1 MTLQEKIDK
10 RAGLV
15 VQMRSLLDAAG
26 KANRDLSA
34 DEQTTY
40 NAMEKDVDS
49 LGSQIE
55 RENKLA
61 SAENHLRS
69 QRDGAYKADLKESGG
84 KRHDRLAFR
93 RTPEYRD
100 AFEGGFLRLGKN
112 GMGPQHFNVLTVGS
126 DADGGYLVP
135 EEYENTIIKKLYE
148 IDPIRQYA
156 NVVTTASDRNIPVR
170 TGIPT
175 FSWLG
180 EGATYTATNQTYGT
194 VLIQAHKCGGEV
206 IVSEELLQD
215 SGTSVE
221 VEINEGAA
229 LAFGELESTAF
240 GSGTGVGQP
249 MGLWNTT
256 AVSGVN
262 IQGIT
267 GDASAT
273 AKYVP
278 DDFVNL
284 FHKLG
289 VPYRANAT
297 WLMHDD
303 GVKLAR
309 KIVTGISGD
318 KTYIWQPG
326 LTAGSPDTILGRPV
340 VVSKGATAP
349 AVSAKSILFG
359 NLRAYRI
366 QDRLGMSMKRL
377 NELHA
382 LAGQIGFLFTKRM
395 DAKLTDANAIVAFTH
410 GAAS

>member
-15 VQMRSLLDAAG
+15 VQMRSLLDTAN
-26 KANRDLSA
+26 KANRDLNA

-40 NAMEKDVDS
+40 NAMEKDVDI
-49 LGSQIE
+49 LGAQIE
-55 RENKLA
+55 RENKLKT
-61 SAENHLRS
+61 SEDFLRN
-69 QRDGAYKADLKESGG
+69 QRDGAYRADLNEGG
-84 KRHDRLAFR
+84 RRARNGFR
-93 RTPEYRD
+93 KDPAYKA
-100 AFEGGFLRLGKN
+100 AFEEGFLRLGKN
-112 GMGPQHFNVLTVGS
+112 GMGPQHFNVLTVGA

-135 EEYENTIIKKLYE
+135 EEYENAIIKKQYE

-156 NVVTTASDRNIPVR
+156 TVLTTGSDRNIPVR

-180 EGATYTATNQTYGT
+180 EGATYSASASTYGT
-194 VLIQAHKCGGEV
+194 VLIQAHKVGGEV
-206 IVSEELLQD
+206 LISEELLQD
-215 SGTSVE
+215 SATPMEG
-221 VEINEGAA
+221 EIAETAG
-229 LAFGELESTAF
+229 LAFAEVESTAF

-249 MGLWNTT
+249 LGLWSTT
-256 AVSGVN
+256 AVAGTNVGGV
-262 IQGIT
+262 T
-267 GDASAT
+267 GAASASAT
-273 AKYVP
+273 YIP

-284 FHKLG
+284 YHSLG
-289 VPYRANAT
+289 VPYRANAS
-297 WLMHDD
+297 WLMHDN

-326 LTAGSPDTILGRPV
+326 LTAGAPDTILGRPV

-349 AVSAKSILFG
+349 AISAKSIIFG
-359 NLRAYRI
+359 NLKAYRI

-377 NELHA
+377 SELHA
-382 LAGQIGFLFTKRM
+382 LAGQIGFLFTKRV